1 MTDARRLFSVSTPD
15 WGETHLSPDA
25 IVAFVDD
32 ELTAG
37 AHARATQHLGH
48 CPECSA
54 EVVAQGQARSM
65 LRSAAA
71 PSIPTSLLSA
81 LRSIPQDTDLPAPP
95 AGLAMTADGQLVSVL
110 RPVAAEP
117 ARPSQPVRPSM
128 PPGADARIED
138 ARIEHGRRTGVP
150 RRIRLGAGAAVSG
163 LALGALAF
171 GAPSASIDA
180 PDGAPSADR
189 GVLGGSLLGD
199 GSPAALDA
207 RLTARS
213 ALSPAGATGPAPE
226 VGPADL
232 ARRLDTMPPSFPGV
246 RRH

>member
-1 MTDARRLFSVSTPD
+1 MTDARRRFSVTAPD
-15 WGETHLSPDA
+15 WGETHLSLDA
-25 IVAFVDD
+25 IVAYVDD
-32 ELTAG
+32 ELTVG

-48 CPECSA
+48 CPECAA

-71 PSIPTSLLSA
+71 PSMPTSLLSA
-81 LRSIPQDTDLPAPP
+81 LRSIPQETDLPTPP

-117 ARPSQPVRPSM
+117 DRPARPSTATSSDVRT
-128 PPGADARIED
+128 G
-138 ARIEHGRRTGVP
+138 HGRRAGVP

-171 GAPSASIDA
+171 GAPSASIGA
-180 PDGAPSADR
+180 PDTAPSADR
-189 GVLGGSLLGD
+189 GVLGGSVLGN
-199 GSPAALDA
+199 GAPAKLDT

-213 ALSPAGATGPAPE
+213 TLNPASATGPAGE
-226 VGPADL
+226 VRPADL
-232 ARRLDTMPPSFPGV
+232 ARRLDTMPPSFPASG
-246 RRH
+246 RR